1 MTLDEA
7 IKHCEDVAEDR
18 CGCAE
23 DCVNEHRQLA
33 EWLRELKAY
42 RVANTPRTDCETC
55 THYGVVSVSCD
66 RCDKS
71 THSRYEPQAEQWY
84 YNEQDL
90 TWYPCNHPEEQKM
103 DETIKERLAK
113 NQVESQ

>member
-33 EWLRELKAY
+33 EWLRELRERRAK
-42 RVANTPRTDCETC
+42 T
-55 THYGVVSVSCD
+55 
-66 RCDKS
+66 
-71 THSRYEPQAEQWY
+71 EQT
-84 YNEQDL
+84 ER
-90 TWYPCNHPEEQKM
+90 E
-103 DETIKERLAK
+103 DE
-113 NQVESQ
+113 